1 MKLKNIIGILL
12 FSAVAL
18 TSCKDYLDPWEYT
31 LATEQKAFEL
41 TSYLNQM
48 PLTAYGAIPAGFNR
62 IGSAYMTAASD
73 ETESV
78 DDMQS
83 IQLFN
88 NGSWNKNTNP
98 DDVWAT
104 IFNGLRIANDYLQ
117 GTDTLTW
124 RSIRYS
130 NSAEY
135 NSRMITLTRNRG
147 EMHWLRGMLY
157 FELIKRYGS
166 VPLISNKPNLM
177 TLDISKY
184 PQTPVDSI
192 IEFIVDECDL
202 CTSRGKYALTQAQRD
217 TILKYNKM
225 VLPSPYR
232 DTVAIYYQ
240 STGTYA
246 GNQARN
252 ATVGSALALKAK
264 ALIYAA
270 SPQFNPSG
278 DLAKWK
284 RAAKACKDVI
294 DLTTKYPSFYSLGTS
309 YKALFLTKGVW
320 NNEFLYGKKYSSSPF
335 DYANF
340 AVSISGG
347 ATGLCPT
354 SELVD
359 EYEMKDGSKF
369 DWSNPTHAATPYI
382 NRDPRLKYSIFVNGD
397 SFNLSSDKKTFGKI
411 IQCWMNGGNSAPDIY
426 HGSKTSYYLRKFINE
441 TVSSNSDTKIWPYM
455 RLTEFYLFYA
465 EAMNEAYGPDADP
478 EGYGLTARQAVNI
491 IRNRA
496 DVKMPEIPSGLTKD
510 EFTTKLRHER
520 KVELAFED
528 ARFWDLRRWKIAET
542 HLNGNIHGVRVA
554 KNSDGTYT
562 YTPNVVI
569 EKRVFKADR
578 MYLHPIPQTEIDKSN
593 GLLKQNP
600 NWDIK

>member
-1 MKLKNIIGILL
+1 MKLKNKIGILL

-62 IGSAYMTAASD
+62 IGSSYMTAASD
-73 ETESV
+73 ESENV

-83 IQLFN
+83 IQSFN
-88 NGSWNKNTNP
+88 SGAWNKYSNP
-98 DDVWAT
+98 DDVWSS

-130 NSAEY
+130 NPTEY
-135 NSRMITLTRNRG
+135 NTRMITLTRNRG

-166 VPLISNKPNLM
+166 VPLIKNKPNLL
-177 TLDISKY
+177 TVDISKY

-202 CTSRGKYALTQAQRD
+202 CTGRGKYALTQAQRD
-217 TILKYNKM
+217 TILKYNKK

-270 SPQFNPSG
+270 SPQFNPTG
-278 DLAKWK
+278 DVEKWK
-284 RAAKACKDVI
+284 RAAQACKDVI
-294 DLTTKYPSFYSLGTS
+294 DLTTKYPSFYSLGAS
-309 YKALFLTKGVW
+309 YKNLFLTKGVW
-320 NNEFLYGKKYSSSPF
+320 NNEFLYARKYTSSTF

-340 AVSISGG
+340 PIAISGG
-347 ATGLCPT
+347 ATGTCPT

-359 EYEMKDGSKF
+359 EYEMRDGSKF
-369 DWSNPTHAATPYI
+369 DWSNPAHAATPYI
-382 NRDPRLKYSIFVNGD
+382 NRDPRLKFSIIVNGD
-397 SFNLSSDKKTFGKI
+397 SFNYNSTTKTFAKI
-411 IQCWMNGGNSAPDIY
+411 IECWPGGNSSPDVY
-426 HGSKTSYYLRKFINE
+426 HGSKTSYYMRKFINE
-441 TVSSNSDTKIWPYM
+441 TVSSNTDTKLWPYM

-478 EGYGLTARQAVNI
+478 LGYGLTARQAVNV
-491 IRNRA
+491 IRDRA
-496 DVKMPEIPSGLTKD
+496 DVKMPALPMGLTKA
-510 EFTTKLRHER
+510 EFTEKLRHER

-528 ARFWDLRRWKIAET
+528 ARFWDLRRWKIAEN
-542 HLNGNIHGVRVA
+542 HLNGDIHGVRVT
-554 KNSDGTYT
+554 KNEDGTFK

-578 MYLHPIPQTEIDKSN
+578 MYFHPIPQTEIDKSN
-593 GLLKQNP
+593 GVLKQNP